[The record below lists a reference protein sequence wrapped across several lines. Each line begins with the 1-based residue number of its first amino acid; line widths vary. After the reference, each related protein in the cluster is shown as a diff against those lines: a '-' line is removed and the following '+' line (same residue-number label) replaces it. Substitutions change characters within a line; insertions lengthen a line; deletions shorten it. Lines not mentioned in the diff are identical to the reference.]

1 MLPSVALT
9 LLGLLSASNAAVTKR
24 SLSPDDVI
32 VLANDGTS
40 QVMKV
45 AEFEALENRPAAPVA
60 LAPAPVKGSSK
71 LRRRGCEKSSEV
83 QVTSDKEFLN
93 WDIAISP
100 VISSTGGSAS
110 VTVSSGYS
118 LSNSLTIGTSL
129 SLSALKGILGLSL
142 SVDYS
147 ESWSTSQDQSLSF
160 EVPAGQHGVI
170 VSQPYVRRVEGNYL
184 DGCTDDWKKTGFV
197 SDTYESQSYGNL
209 QWVKGLIRLCNST
222 EYPIPYCIGE
232 GSHK

>member
-9 LLGLLSASNAAVTKR
+9 LLGLVSASNAAVTKR
-24 SLSPDDVI
+24 SLSPDEVI
-32 VLANDGTS
+32 VLGHDGSS

-45 AEFEALENRPAAPVA
+45 AEFDALENKPVAPAAA
-60 LAPAPVKGSSK
+60 KGSSK
-71 LRRRGCEKSSEV
+71 LRRRACEKSSEV

-100 VISSTGGSAS
+100 VVSSTGGTAS

-118 LSNSLTIGTSL
+118 LSNSVSVGTSF
-129 SLSALKGILGLSL
+129 SASALEGILGMSL

-147 ESWSTSQDQSLSF
+147 ETWSTSQDQSLTF
-160 EVPAGQHGVI
+160 QVPAGQHGVI

-184 DGCTDDWKKTGFV
+184 DGCTDDWKKTSFV

-222 EYPIPYCIGE
+222 EYPIPYCNGE